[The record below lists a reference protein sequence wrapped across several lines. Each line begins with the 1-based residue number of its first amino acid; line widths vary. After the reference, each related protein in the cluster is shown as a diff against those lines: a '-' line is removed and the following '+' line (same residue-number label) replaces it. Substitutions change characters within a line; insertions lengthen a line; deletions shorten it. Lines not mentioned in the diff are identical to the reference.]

1 MPATTISV
9 CIIEDL
15 DEIRDGLAALIDD
28 SDGYRCAGAFSAME
42 EALERLPGNV
52 PALPDVAL
60 IDIGLPGMSGIAG
73 VRLLRERWPSISSLM
88 LTVHDENQRIFEALC
103 AGANG
108 YLLKNTPPE
117 RLLESIRDVAEGGAP
132 MSPEV
137 ARRVVQIFREFQPP
151 PDADYD
157 LTPHESR
164 ILQMLVRGE
173 NCKTTAEKLGAT
185 VHAISYHLRNIYEKL
200 QVHSRTEAVAKA
212 LRSGMFR

>member
-1 MPATTISV
+1 MRATTISV

-28 SDGYRCAGAFSAME
+28 SDGYRCAGAFGAME

>member
-1 MPATTISV
+1 VPATTISV

-28 SDGYRCAGAFSAME
+28 SDGYRCAGAFGAME

-157 LTPHESR
+157 LSPHESR

>member
-28 SDGYRCAGAFSAME
+28 SDGYRCAGAFGAME

>member
-1 MPATTISV
+1 VPATTISV

-28 SDGYRCAGAFSAME
+28 SDGYRCAGAFGAME